1 MTTPRGR
8 DGRDPTDD
16 VTRAAKVAAGLG
28 LAFTAASASVFG
40 MRTAGS
46 VLLGATI
53 AIANL
58 LTLRAIIKS
67 MMQGDEAG
75 EASSDANPSP
85 DADHKATG
93 NRGGAAWGIFAVF
106 KIVILFGGIWLL
118 LSKDLVDPIPLVVG
132 YGVLPLG
139 IAASSLLSSL
149 SPGARRK

>member
-1 MTTPRGR
+1 MTTPQSR

-28 LAFTAASASVFG
+28 LVFTAASASLFG

-46 VLLGATI
+46 VLLGAAI

-67 MMQGDEAG
+67 MMQGD
-75 EASSDANPSP
+75 DAEPSP
-85 DADHKATG
+85 DADHKAAG
-93 NRGGAAWGIFAVF
+93 NRGGTAWGIFAVF
-106 KIVILFGGIWLL
+106 KIMILFGGIWLL
-118 LSKDLVDPIPLVVG
+118 LSKDVVDPIPLVVG